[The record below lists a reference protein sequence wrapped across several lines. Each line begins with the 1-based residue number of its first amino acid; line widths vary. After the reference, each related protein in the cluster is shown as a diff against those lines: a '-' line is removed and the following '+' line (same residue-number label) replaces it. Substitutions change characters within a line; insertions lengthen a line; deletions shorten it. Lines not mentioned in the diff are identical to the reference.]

1 MVAEYSSPMGM
12 ETIALTFQRRHV
24 VGSPGSGAVQSAAM
38 NSGEAQTQELLRGR
52 VQALRTTLGQLRFPL
67 DAAGAELARTDV
79 SAITQQLDDYVL
91 PRLDN
96 LDAPALVVVGGST
109 GSGKSL
115 LVSSIVGKVVSASGV
130 IRPTTR
136 SPVLVHHQEDAAWF
150 EGHGV
155 GSSGERSESDGPEQ
169 YSRILPGLARVRDHR
184 IGTDGSAD
192 DPRRELRLVTSDA
205 LPAGIALLD
214 APDIDSV
221 DAVNRELAAQLLAA
235 ADVWVFVTTAARYAD
250 AVPWSFLATAR
261 ERGAPLILVLNR
273 VPAGASEEVRSDLAR
288 LLASNGLS
296 DTPIFV
302 IEEQSLESGEL
313 LGTLAAPVKSWLRD
327 LGDDHDRRAETVRRS
342 LRGVF
347 GDIDRRV
354 ESIAVAADA
363 QATLSGGLRQHA
375 DDHYAHALQVIE
387 HEVEDGTIIR
397 GEVLNRWEEFIGT
410 GELLRQLRTGIGR
423 LRSKIAGA
431 LTGRPVTQQQLNEA
445 VENVLERLV
454 ISQADEAA
462 ANTLDAWKASSIG
475 ASMREA
481 TPASLGRSS
490 AELPPQTASQLRSWQ
505 GSLIDLVRDKGASR
519 RTTARIASLGVN
531 GVSAVLMMLVFSHTG
546 GLTGGEVAI
555 AGGASAVGHA
565 LLEALLGDEN
575 LRRLATTARTDLIDR
590 VRSLYDTEKKRFG
603 VVLDDAGIPEEGG
616 DELRQLSQ
624 AVTEA
629 LS

>member
-1 MVAEYSSPMGM
+1 VACRLVPLQSGGM
-12 ETIALTFQRRHV
+12 K
-24 VGSPGSGAVQSAAM
+24 SGGV
-38 NSGEAQTQELLRGR
+38 ETQEQLRDAVRSLRVLLN
-52 VQALRTTLGQLRFPL
+52 QTRFPL
-67 DAAGAELARTDV
+67 DATGAKQARAEA
-79 SAITQQLDDYVL
+79 SAIGQQLDDYVL
-91 PRLDN
+91 PRLEN

-136 SPVLVHHQEDAAWF
+136 SPVLVHHADDAAWF
-150 EGHGV
+150 
-155 GSSGERSESDGPEQ
+155 DEQ
-169 YSRILPGLARVRDHR
+169 RILPGLARVRDHR
-184 IGTDGSAD
+184 IAVDGSAD

-214 APDIDSV
+214 APDIDSI

-250 AVPWSFLATAR
+250 AVPWSFLSTAR

-273 VPAGASEEVRSDLAR
+273 VPSGAAEELRSDLNR
-288 LLASNGLS
+288 LLAQNGLA

-302 IEEQSLESGEL
+302 IAEQALGSGEL
-313 LGTLAAPVKSWLRD
+313 LGERALPVKTWLQE
-327 LGDDHDRRAETVRRS
+327 LGEDHDRRADTVRRS
-342 LRGVF
+342 LKGVF
-347 GDIDRRV
+347 VDIQRRT
-354 ESIAVAADA
+354 ETIADAADA
-363 QATLSGGLRQHA
+363 QATLGCGLRQHA
-375 DDHYAHALQVIE
+375 DDHYAHALGVIE

-423 LRSKIAGA
+423 LRSKLSGA
-431 LTGRPVTQQQLNEA
+431 LTGRPVTQKQLNEA

-462 ANTLDAWKASSIG
+462 AKTLDSWKASALGTSL
-475 ASMREA
+475 RES

-490 AELPPQTASQLRSWQ
+490 TELSTKTATELRSWQ

-565 LLEALLGDEN
+565 LLEALLGDDN
-575 LRRLATTARTDLIDR
+575 LRRLATTARTDLISR
-590 VRSLYDTEKKRFG
+590 VRALYSDEQARFAA
-603 VVLDDAGIPEEGG
+603 VLDDAGIPENGG
-616 DELRQLSQ
+616 EDLRDLSATISQ
-624 AVTEA
+624 K